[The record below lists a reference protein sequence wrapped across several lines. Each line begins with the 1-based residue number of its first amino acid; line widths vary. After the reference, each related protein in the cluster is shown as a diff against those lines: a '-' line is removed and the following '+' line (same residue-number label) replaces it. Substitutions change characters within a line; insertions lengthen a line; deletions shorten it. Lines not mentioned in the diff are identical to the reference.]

1 MWYITAAHIRCPLK
15 GIFKSMLRVPMLSK
29 SSEFSTLRFKK
40 SIHVFVGRLVQ
51 GGTEYLYWGDWG
63 QNKYTAYM
71 SWFNTH
77 RKNTLLEYRSRLVS
91 GSLWVSMYLAGGKA
105 NSYFSQQSFKGGSSA
120 SRSNFLPPLPS
131 WYCTILDRRKEVP
144 LTYTRHKKG
153 TSLTYLRC
161 RFRAELLRIGHWRRE

>member
-1 MWYITAAHIRCPLK
+1 
-15 GIFKSMLRVPMLSK
+15 MLSK

-91 GSLWVSMYLAGGKA
+91 GSLWVSMYLAGGRLIVIFLNKA
-105 NSYFSQQSFKGGSSA
+105 LKGEA
-120 SRSNFLPPLPS
+120 PPRGPIS
-131 WYCTILDRRKEVP
+131 
-144 LTYTRHKKG
+144 
-153 TSLTYLRC
+153 
-161 RFRAELLRIGHWRRE
+161 